1 MNKKTELNENPLSKV
16 IDDVS
21 EGINDAGVVFNSEE
35 EPVIEESN
43 GKQAV
48 RYLLWGLLSVVVNF
62 GTFFI
67 LYRALHLNY
76 QFANIVAWF
85 LGVQVGFWV
94 DRIIV
99 FRHKSNTAFRE
110 MLAFYGTRILT
121 FLIETATLWVGIS
134 LLSAN
139 GTGSK
144 IVGQFLAIVGNYVL
158 SKFFILRIKIRWN

>member
-1 MNKKTELNENPLSKV
+1 MNKKTDLEESSLTKV
-16 IDDVS
+16 IDDIS
-21 EGINDAGVVFNSEE
+21 EGLNDAGTVFNSEE
-35 EPVIEESN
+35 TPVIEEST

-62 GTFFI
+62 GAFFI
-67 LYRALHLNY
+67 FYRVVHLNY
-76 QFANIVAWF
+76 QFANIIAWF
-85 LGVQVGFWV
+85 LGVQAGFWV
-94 DRIIV
+94 DRVIV

-121 FLIETATLWVGIS
+121 FLIESATLWIGIS

-144 IVGQFLAIVGNYVL
+144 IVGQLLAIIGNYVL
-158 SKFFILRIKIRWN
+158 SKFFIFKNKH